1 MKLKLHLKQVKEH
14 SPDFQTLKQHINFL
28 FAKTDNSFFILFLN
42 NVFHYVIMF
51 LLCFIVL
58 VKAEIHYTTF
68 KI

>member
-14 SPDFQTLKQHINFL
+14 SPDFQTLKQHIDFL
-28 FAKTDNSFFILFLN
+28 FAKTF
-42 NVFHYVIMF
+42 VFHYVIMF

-68 KI
+68 KIWTDNNLK